1 MKKNPIISKVRVFY
15 SAVLLAALIFV
26 QLAAFTPYIKTE
38 TLISSQNVPH
48 TIVLDNGWK
57 DIDSIGHTVRDYSGK
72 NGSIEI
78 ERINVPVFILQ
89 LVLSALIS
97 IFVCIYPYIKK
108 KLTQSRK
115 NIDSHAEPIVIEP
128 PYLDI
133 DELSFADEDTSRRMQ
148 QKYARDLYDYI
159 KKKLD
164 TEETRK

>member
-1 MKKNPIISKVRVFY
+1 MKKNLIISKVRVFY

-57 DIDSIGHTVRDYSGK
+57 DIDSIGYVQQYSGK
-72 NGSIEI
+72 KSIEI
-78 ERINVPVFILQ
+78 ERINAPVFILQ

-108 KLTQSRK
+108 KLTKNHKSADSR
-115 NIDSHAEPIVIEP
+115 AELIVIEP
-128 PYLDI
+128 PYLDLE
-133 DELSFADEDTSRRMQ
+133 DLSFADEDTSRRMQ

>member
-57 DIDSIGHTVRDYSGK
+57 DIDSIGYAQEYSGK
-72 NGSIEI
+72 KIIEI

-108 KLTQSRK
+108 KLTQSHK
-115 NIDSHAEPIVIEP
+115 NINSSSELIVIEP

-164 TEETRK
+164 TEGTRK